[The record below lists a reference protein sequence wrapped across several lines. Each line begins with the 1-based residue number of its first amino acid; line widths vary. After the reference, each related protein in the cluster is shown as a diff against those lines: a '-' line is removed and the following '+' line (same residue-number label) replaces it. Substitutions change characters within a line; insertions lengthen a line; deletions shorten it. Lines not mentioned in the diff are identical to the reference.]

1 MATIR
6 DVAKYAG
13 VSTATVSRVLNKKDV
28 VSEETL
34 QKVTEA
40 VEKLSYH
47 PNLLARSLMQGKNDT
62 IGVLL
67 PSFDHPYWGEMAQRL
82 DQAAKKRGY
91 YLLFTEYSG
100 KEEEKRKAFEY
111 LVTRKVGGIIACCP
125 LEKEAQERLRGEI
138 RKVEM
143 PLLSFVWVTDSFPQV
158 IPDDRQGGLLAA
170 RHLLAKGC
178 RNIVHVSGDLK
189 MYKET
194 NERTYAFVREIE
206 KRGHTCI
213 IYECP
218 LYGTEQ
224 EELQEVVNKIFY
236 EQPQM
241 DGLFLSND
249 ILAALSVS
257 YALAQGIR
265 VPEELRIIG
274 YDDVWMSSFLYPPLT
289 TIRQNYEKLSEQ
301 AIEKM
306 IRMIS
311 GEPIEK
317 KTVVPVELIE
327 RKTT

>member
-1 MATIR
+1 
-6 DVAKYAG
+6 
-13 VSTATVSRVLNKKDV
+13 
-28 VSEETL
+28 
-34 QKVTEA
+34 
-40 VEKLSYH
+40 
-47 PNLLARSLMQGKNDT
+47 
-62 IGVLL
+62 
-67 PSFDHPYWGEMAQRL
+67 MAQRL

-138 RKVEM
+138 RKVEL

-218 LYGTEQ
+218 LYGTEK
-224 EELQEVVNKIFY
+224 EEMQEVVNKIFY

-306 IRMIS
+306 IRMIG
-311 GEPIEK
+311 GEPIEE

>member
-1 MATIR
+1 
-6 DVAKYAG
+6 
-13 VSTATVSRVLNKKDV
+13 
-28 VSEETL
+28 
-34 QKVTEA
+34 
-40 VEKLSYH
+40 
-47 PNLLARSLMQGKNDT
+47 
-62 IGVLL
+62 
-67 PSFDHPYWGEMAQRL
+67 
-82 DQAAKKRGY
+82 
-91 YLLFTEYSG
+91 
-100 KEEEKRKAFEY
+100 
-111 LVTRKVGGIIACCP
+111 
-125 LEKEAQERLRGEI
+125 
-138 RKVEM
+138 
-143 PLLSFVWVTDSFPQV
+143 
-158 IPDDRQGGLLAA
+158 
-170 RHLLAKGC
+170 
-178 RNIVHVSGDLK
+178 

-206 KRGHTCI
+206 KRGHICI

-218 LYGTEQ
+218 LYGTEK

-274 YDDVWMSSFLYPPLT
+274 YDDGLMSSFRYRPLT
-289 TIRQNYEKLSEQ
+289 TIRQTYEQLSEQ